1 MITNIHSLITI
12 TNIPF
17 LHIALF
23 LSQCKGLE
31 RAEECAQGTM
41 GIAKWRSEVFSF
53 FPSSSTRSFSVMYFF
68 FNEDKIVAVVIAI

>member
-1 MITNIHSLITI
+1 
-12 TNIPF
+12 
-17 LHIALF
+17 
-23 LSQCKGLE
+23 
-31 RAEECAQGTM
+31 M